1 MEHNEDEQPNESVY
15 GRRKRILPFVK
26 NTSRIQGQKIHQ
38 FAPILVPVPPSES
51 TRGRGYNRGRG
62 RDRGRGRGQGKN
74 RGRGGG
80 PPPAP
85 ELPQF
90 REFNPW
96 AQLDDLREHTPQTT
110 IPEPSTPPQRS
121 FGMQLGPSSG
131 RLPPEIP
138 KFEVIRQRLDD
149 WAPGPSMLGPQPPIR
164 PFQNSKQP
172 RKRFRPGKNDTHKYN
187 NQPNTVNTT
196 VLAAG
201 PSVNRQIP
209 RVGVEV
215 GRGDLGLGLSRGL
228 SKPREDIKGVN
239 ATFSI
244 TSVSL
249 GVKKKHRHRGPT
261 RAQSEAS
268 TSAATLHIPQELV
281 DPLRDDGPC
290 PPAKRPRIQE
300 EASPSRA
307 SPSTVALEKAV
318 KSEIEDDTAIELL
331 QEKPSSGTKFVS
343 YDNHPMC
350 RFNCGELPSQ
360 VRKHRKVLRGQES
373 RALRD
378 QGKEVL
384 AAFIRDDGIAIDWI
398 IPTRSEAGGSTP
410 KSMSPVIIPDD
421 PEINT
426 PPSEEADPPALPP
439 ANWALPSHL
448 NPLVVSMDK
457 FDGRRS
463 STPTTTEIAYRE
475 VPIPP
480 RHLPQDGN
488 TRKLEIWALGQMR
501 LLEAELG
508 PVILPP
514 PELVG
519 VGEYI
524 TGQELPEGIH
534 PHIKLR
540 YKRTVRVQPSVEPST
555 NSEETFSLAELMA
568 ESPATLPEYP
578 STAHITSI
586 DLLEPTLPL
595 IMHLETA
602 GSPSTPS
609 SPPLIKGEVDEL
621 ADDPP
626 SLPASPKLALV
637 TDEDDTPIPTIE
649 FLSRNSTGEPQVTT
663 TKESPRVASNDSNT
677 DLDELQRLRNDLE
690 LSKLEAERKH
700 KELELRIFE
709 LSQKRSET
717 YAPGPNVEQPL
728 ATVRIADEGKSN
740 ILPLRR
746 GKYDKTRR
754 LLAVSGPT
762 ILHVSWLGVMQLVN
776 RNSRRIVATGFGS
789 DAPSSISV
797 EDACSLSPSSTALA
811 LSGNESQLAIAM
823 LGEGNFGFLPL
834 RDQPHDAK
842 GICSIVPVDPQ
853 SAITLGHDRRY
864 IHWKFQQDQCSVDP
878 LPLPKLHLCT
888 ALAFDPVHNNLVT
901 TGSESNKRS
910 KLTLYNLADPMQ
922 MPNTVELSNHP
933 HHVHVDPDDPFLLIL
948 ELARLDDQFQVHDIR
963 MPLYQ
968 CVQKFGYQ
976 NVIHEKAEFRVRG
989 SSRGNYFARG
999 DTGIVRLWDRRSP
1012 KSHQTIP
1019 VIPHQR
1025 VVDVILDHSLI
1036 SCATEAHHIVTYPIL

>member
-90 REFNPW
+90 RELNPW

-121 FGMQLGPSSG
+121 FGMQPGPSSG

-209 RVGVEV
+209 
-215 GRGDLGLGLSRGL
+215 
-228 SKPREDIKGVN
+228 
-239 ATFSI
+239 
-244 TSVSL
+244 
-249 GVKKKHRHRGPT
+249 
-261 RAQSEAS
+261 
-268 TSAATLHIPQELV
+268 QELV
-281 DPLRDDGPC
+281 DPLRDDGAC

-331 QEKPSSGTKFVS
+331 QEKPIKSGNIATSPHSVS

-524 TGQELPEGIH
+524 TGQELPEGIR

-595 IMHLETA
+595 IIHLETA

-626 SLPASPKLALV
+626 LPASPKLALV

-649 FLSRNSTGEPQVTT
+649 FLRRNSTGEPQVTT
-663 TKESPRVASNDSNT
+663 TKESPQVASNDSN
-677 DLDELQRLRNDLE
+677 
-690 LSKLEAERKH
+690 
-700 KELELRIFE
+700 
-709 LSQKRSET
+709 
-717 YAPGPNVEQPL
+717 
-728 ATVRIADEGKSN
+728 
-740 ILPLRR
+740 
-746 GKYDKTRR
+746 
-754 LLAVSGPT
+754 
-762 ILHVSWLGVMQLVN
+762 
-776 RNSRRIVATGFGS
+776 
-789 DAPSSISV
+789 
-797 EDACSLSPSSTALA
+797 
-811 LSGNESQLAIAM
+811 
-823 LGEGNFGFLPL
+823 
-834 RDQPHDAK
+834 
-842 GICSIVPVDPQ
+842 
-853 SAITLGHDRRY
+853 
-864 IHWKFQQDQCSVDP
+864 
-878 LPLPKLHLCT
+878 
-888 ALAFDPVHNNLVT
+888 
-901 TGSESNKRS
+901 
-910 KLTLYNLADPMQ
+910 
-922 MPNTVELSNHP
+922 
-933 HHVHVDPDDPFLLIL
+933 
-948 ELARLDDQFQVHDIR
+948 
-963 MPLYQ
+963 
-968 CVQKFGYQ
+968 
-976 NVIHEKAEFRVRG
+976 
-989 SSRGNYFARG
+989 
-999 DTGIVRLWDRRSP
+999 
-1012 KSHQTIP
+1012 
-1019 VIPHQR
+1019 
-1025 VVDVILDHSLI
+1025 
-1036 SCATEAHHIVTYPIL
+1036 